1 MKEYIATFYS
11 HYGAIQFHRT
21 CRTMG
26 LEAVIMPVPR
36 NLSSSCGTCVKF
48 WAEDTVPGYT
58 EETEQLV
65 ITEKNKYICIYHA
78 ED

>member
-1 MKEYIATFYS
+1 MKEYIATFHS

-48 WAEDTVPGYT
+48 WAEDIVPRYN
-58 EETEQLV
+58 EETEQIV